1 MASRLKVNE
10 ITKTSGSGTV
20 EFPHG
25 GADFAGDVSA
35 TGDLTLDSL
44 GGAITM
50 KSYAAASRPA
60 NPSVGTI
67 IWNTDAIRAE
77 VWTGDLWNRMDVP
90 GGVFPKNGL
99 IVHLDA
105 TDTNSY
111 NGSGTVWTDL
121 SGSGNNFNI
130 VASAHTGATGS
141 KKAYMNFQGS
151 HGMAKNGG
159 DISLSGDVT
168 YACVTRIRNS
178 TSTWRT
184 LTRSYSADHH
194 VIVQSGAWNIGMY
207 DNNGTG
213 FRDSGA
219 DQTDLSG
226 YLSNTF
232 MIMIWRWHATNDDP
246 TYEFIVNGETLGTR
260 RDSNA
265 RYNRGFGSIGG
276 YHGGSGQTNPST
288 GSQHWGD
295 IRMFA
300 AWSRRITNTEI
311 CDITNHLKS
320 RGYLQDP

>member
-1 MASRLKVNE
+1 MASKLKVNE

-20 EFPHG
+20 SFPRG
-25 GADFAGDVSA
+25 GASFGGDVTA
-35 TGDLTLDSL
+35 TGNLTLETL
-44 GGAITM
+44 GGAVTV
-50 KSYAAASRPA
+50 KSYSSAARPA
-60 NPSVGTI
+60 SPAIGTT
-67 IWNTDAIRAE
+67 IWNTDSLRVE
-77 VWTGDLWNRMDVP
+77 TWNGFVWNRMDIP
-90 GGVFPKNGL
+90 GGVFPTTGL
-99 IVHLDA
+99 VVHVDA
-105 TDTNSY
+105 TDTASY

-121 SGSGNNFNI
+121 SGNGNNFNI
-130 VASAHTGATGS
+130 VASAHQGATGS
-141 KKAYMNFQGS
+141 KKAYMDFNGS

-159 DISLSGDVT
+159 DISLSGEVS
-168 YACVTRIRNS
+168 YACVTRIKNS
-178 TSTWRT
+178 TSQWRT

-207 DNNGTG
+207 DNDGTG
-213 FRDSGA
+213 FRDSGI

-226 YLSNTF
+226 YRSNTF
-232 MIMIWRWHATNDDP
+232 MVMIWRFSNTDDP
-246 TYEFIVNGETLGTR
+246 TYEFSVNGEVLGTR

-300 AWSRRITNTEI
+300 AWSRRITNTEV
-311 CDITNHLKS
+311 CDIVNSLRS

>member
-1 MASRLKVNE
+1 MTSRLKVNE

-219 DQTDLSG
+219 DQTNLSG

-276 YHGGSGQTNPST
+276 YHQNNQTPSS
-288 GSQHWGD
+288 GSQYWGD

-300 AWSRRITNTEI
+300 CWNRRISNLEV
-311 CDITNHLKS
+311 CDITNHLKC

>member
-184 LTRSYSADHH
+184 LTRSYSADPH

-219 DQTDLSG
+219 DQTNLSG

-276 YHGGSGQTNPST
+276 YHQNNQTPSS
-288 GSQHWGD
+288 GSQYWGD

-300 AWSRRITNTEI
+300 CWNRRISNLEV
-311 CDITNHLKS
+311 CDITNHLKC